1 MHRHRRKVWYYQ
13 GLFTSVRR
21 VRYIIFLRDVFIL
34 TISAFGGPQA
44 HLVLLLKIMVEQ
56 RRYLSE
62 KDLIELHALC
72 QILPGPTSTQT
83 ITAIGYRIGGPK
95 LAFLT
100 LLVWMLPAVSIMTA
114 VAVTL
119 SNLQE
124 RDISLAFTRFI
135 QPMAVGFVAYGAY
148 TISKKSVNSLVGVV
162 ILVVAAVV
170 SYYVRKP
177 FIFPLLLLVAGFIT
191 SINYKKHSP
200 ERKDKIVIK
209 WGNLTLW
216 ISIFLAAAIATGFT
230 RAVPVL
236 LFENFYRNGSLI
248 FGGGQV
254 LIPLLYTEFVDFK
267 HYLTSE
273 EFLTGYAVV
282 QAVPGPVFSFSAYI
296 GSLSMRSA
304 GIGGEILGAFV
315 ASLGVFLP
323 GTFLIFFL
331 VRFWDALKKYRVI
344 KASLEGILAASS
356 GMVVAAAFLL
366 FEPLEMNML
375 NISFTLGTVL
385 LLKFTRIP
393 APVIILGGLLAGFLI
408 KPTVAAFIYL
418 LPLALPSL

>member
-1 MHRHRRKVWYYQ
+1 MDLDQRRRKAWYYQ

-21 VRYIIFLRDVFIL
+21 VRYIIFLRDVLIL

-44 HLVLLLKIMVEQ
+44 HLTLLLKIMVEQ

-100 LLVWMLPAVSIMTA
+100 LLVWMLPAVSVMTM
-114 VAVTL
+114 VAITL
-119 SNLQE
+119 SNLEEQNL
-124 RDISLAFTRFI
+124 SLAFTRFI

-148 TISKKSVNSLVGVV
+148 TISTKSVETKTGVV
-162 ILVVAAVV
+162 ILVVSAVV
-170 SYYVRKP
+170 SYFVRKP
-177 FIFPLLLLVAGFIT
+177 FIFPLLLLIAGFIT
-191 SINYKKHSP
+191 SRNYRKHTP
-200 ERKDKIVIK
+200 EQKDKIVIR
-209 WGNLTLW
+209 WSNLTLW
-216 ISIFLAAAIATGFT
+216 IGIFLAAALATGFT

-236 LFENFYRNGSLI
+236 LFENFYRSGSLI

-296 GSLSMRSA
+296 GSLSMRSY
-304 GIGGEILGAFV
+304 GVGGEILGAFV
-315 ASLGVFLP
+315 ASLGIFLP
-323 GTFLIFFL
+323 GTFLIFFM

-366 FEPLEMNML
+366 FEPLEVSAL
-375 NISFTLGTVL
+375 NILFALGTVL
-385 LLKFTRIP
+385 LLKFTKVP
-393 APVIILGGLLAGFLI
+393 APLIIVGGLIAGFLI
-408 KPTVAAFIYL
+408 EPY
-418 LPLALPSL
+418 